1 MNVTGLNVESCLKQ
15 TLYEAAALG
24 TLQTKRNEEK
34 GHAIDNFFRED
45 QGFSVKTLKSA
56 DWHINNNDILISSS
70 SALWTAN
77 MSICDSEEN
86 RKKLAW
92 LVPGYI
98 LLAWFFCVLFQPLGI
113 HQNSRYH
120 PRLTKYGEQVIY
132 LAQDEADPRHC
143 QNNGSIITLEEGQTS
158 AVVLRL
164 GRVHHNRDP
173 FVCRLKVRRGHR

>member
-1 MNVTGLNVESCLKQ
+1 
-15 TLYEAAALG
+15 
-24 TLQTKRNEEK
+24 
-34 GHAIDNFFRED
+34 
-45 QGFSVKTLKSA
+45 
-56 DWHINNNDILISSS
+56 
-70 SALWTAN
+70 

-113 HQNSRYH
+113 HSPSSRYH

-132 LAQDEADPRHC
+132 LAQDESNPRHC

-164 GRVHHNRDP
+164 GRVHPNRDP
-173 FVCRLKVRRGHR
+173 FICRLKVRNGQRWVFNTYSNRPLSLIVLQFLYYYNFTIASTFWVRSKRPEGLSTQRRTRK